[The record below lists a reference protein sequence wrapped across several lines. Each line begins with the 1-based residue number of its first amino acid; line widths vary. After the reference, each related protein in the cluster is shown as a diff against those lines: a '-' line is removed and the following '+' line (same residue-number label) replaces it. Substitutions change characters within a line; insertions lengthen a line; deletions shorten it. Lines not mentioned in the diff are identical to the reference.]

1 MMTTELTVMAQSMIA
16 GLATVLG
23 ALAVLINGRPG
34 EKSLSFLLGIASG
47 VMLSVVVFDLLPS
60 SLVYGNPLLS
70 AAGFLGGLLFML
82 CLDLLLSFFAA
93 RPRHRKRGALQKH
106 FFKMGYLIGTGIAL
120 HDLPE
125 GIAIA
130 AGYAAADHLG
140 LLIALAIGLHNIPEG
155 MATAAPLLMGGLA
168 RGRIILT
175 CLAISLFTPAGALLG
190 LLLVAISRH
199 VIALLLALAGGA
211 MAYIVK
217 NELLPEAYRRY
228 PGYATLGFLLGVFL
242 IPCLDCLH

>member
-1 MMTTELTVMAQSMIA
+1 MTTELTVMAQSMIA

-60 SLVYGNPLLS
+60 SLVWKPLLS

-82 CLDLLLSFFAA
+82 CLDLLLSFLRLAPGTGNGAPCKSIFKNGL
-93 RPRHRKRGALQKH
+93 PDRH
-106 FFKMGYLIGTGIAL
+106 GIAL

-155 MATAAPLLMGGLA
+155 MATAAPLLMG
-168 RGRIILT
+168 
-175 CLAISLFTPAGALLG
+175 
-190 LLLVAISRH
+190 V
-199 VIALLLALAGGA
+199 
-211 MAYIVK
+211 
-217 NELLPEAYRRY
+217 
-228 PGYATLGFLLGVFL
+228 
-242 IPCLDCLH
+242 